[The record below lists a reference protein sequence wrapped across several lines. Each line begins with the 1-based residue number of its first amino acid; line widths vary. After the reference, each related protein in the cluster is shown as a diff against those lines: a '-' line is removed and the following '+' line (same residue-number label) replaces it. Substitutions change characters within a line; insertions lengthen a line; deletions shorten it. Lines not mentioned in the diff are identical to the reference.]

1 MLPELTLFFAGP
13 QCALLIARRLGSSSS
28 LDSSSSSSS
37 SSGDAEG
44 GGAGAAAAAGGF
56 LICSWFATQILIEVL
71 KTLAGRARPAVCL
84 EQRLE
89 AVPRALPQL
98 QVLMRSARTSHASFP
113 SGDAAGG
120 MLFAFAGYALAAPGA
135 TIAVAPTSMMG
146 PIALRGS
153 AAWGVIALLCSY
165 GRVFFHAHHV
175 GDVTGGAAIA
185 AAIASALLRYGG
197 GDGGGGL
204 AVFGRPAVVAAAQA
218 SFTATYLIIQRLKKM
233 RKGAAAAGNK
243 EEASSS
249 KKKGK

>member
-44 GGAGAAAAAGGF
+44 GGAGARQLPGVF
-56 LICSWFATQILIEVL
+56 ICSWFATQILIEVL

-185 AAIASALLRYGG
+185 AALASALLRYGG
-197 GDGGGGL
+197 GAGGGGL